1 MIMKMKQT
9 IVILALS
16 LNVLPLLADDS
27 MPDTNALPDLRAQAS
42 YAIGMSYGKYMAQ
55 RGIDQSLLDSDALM
69 RGINDAVSGGQT
81 LLTPQEMSQVL
92 KDFMST
98 NQATLA
104 ANQAKLQQ
112 KMIQEN
118 QELAA
123 KNNAAGEAFLSSN
136 KDADGVTALP
146 DGLQY
151 KVVTDGSGATPAT
164 TDKVWANY
172 SFSLLDGTQIES
184 TATSGHPAQIPLNA
198 PGVPHGLSEALA
210 NMKVGS
216 VWDVWMP
223 SSLAFGDRGMRN
235 VPPGAALKFHIELL
249 SIVTNTPPPAPPA
262 LTSDIIAVPS
272 AADIK
277 MGAKPYTLTPQQVQQ
292 MQLQAQTNS
301 AK

>member
-1 MIMKMKQT
+1 MKMKQT
-9 IVILALS
+9 IIILALS

-27 MPDTNALPDLRAQAS
+27 MSNTNALPDLRAQAS
-42 YAIGMSYGKYMAQ
+42 YAIGMSYGRYMQQ
-55 RGIDQSLLDSDALM
+55 RGIDQSLLDSDALI
-69 RGINDAVSGGQT
+69 RGINDGISGGQT
-81 LLTPQEMSQVL
+81 LLTPQQMSQVL

-98 NQATLA
+98 NQAALA
-104 ANQAKLQQ
+104 ANQTKHQQ
-112 KMIQEN
+112 QAMKEA

-123 KNNAAGEAFLSSN
+123 KNKASGDAFLASN
-136 KDADGVTALP
+136 KDADGVTVLS

-151 KVVTDGSGATPAT
+151 KIVTEGSGATPVM

-184 TATSGHPAQIPLNA
+184 TATAGHPAQIPLNA

-223 SSLAFGDRGMRN
+223 SSLAFGDRGMRD
-235 VPPGAALKFHIELL
+235 VPPGSALKFHIELL
-249 SIVTNTPPPAPPA
+249 SIATNAPPPTPQA

-277 MGAKPYTLTPQQVQQ
+277 KGAKPYTLTPQQVQQ
-292 MQLQAQTNS
+292 MQSQAQTNS

>member
-9 IVILALS
+9 IAILVLS

-27 MPDTNALPDLRAQAS
+27 MSNTNTLPDLRSQAS
-42 YAIGMSYGKYMAQ
+42 YAIGMSYGRYMQQ
-55 RGIDQSLLDSDALM
+55 RGIDPSLVDNEALM
-69 RGINDAVSGGQT
+69 RGLNDAISGGQT

-92 KDFMST
+92 KEFMST
-98 NQATLA
+98 NQAVFA
-104 ANQAKLQQ
+104 ANQAKIQQ
-112 KMIQEN
+112 KLAQEN

-123 KNNAAGEAFLSSN
+123 KNKAAGDAFLASN
-136 KDADGVTALP
+136 KNADGVMALP

-151 KVVTDGSGATPAT
+151 KVITEGSGETPAM
-164 TDKVWANY
+164 TDKVSANY
-172 SFSLLDGTQIES
+172 SFSLMDGTQIES

-198 PGVPHGLSEALA
+198 PGVPHGLAEALA
-210 NMKVGS
+210 SMKVGS

-223 SSLAFGDRGMRN
+223 SDLAFGDRGMRD
-235 VPPGAALKFHIELL
+235 VPPGSALKFHIELL

-277 MGAKPYTLTPQQVQQ
+277 KGAKPYTLTPQQVQQ
-292 MQLQAQTNS
+292 MQSQAQTNS